1 MTQSTLGQ
9 LSTDCQSSVGLVS
22 MKYSSRCLLS
32 VNQDIDRGL
41 IEGQSK
47 VSLDTQL
54 QMPSEHMIWE
64 LVISYSG
71 QQVTQYNILGTV
83 NNTTVGM
90 SEDNIY
96 TRQILPTGNLF
107 YNFILTLINY
117 CTCNIHVCI
126 YFQGNTYGI
135 WKLSDLGP
143 NTANECVVLFLFGDV
158 YKEHWKTTE
167 GSVVA
172 LLNASLLPA
181 KEVNNNNK
189 AIIMIIIK

>member
-1 MTQSTLGQ
+1 
-9 LSTDCQSSVGLVS
+9 
-22 MKYSSRCLLS
+22 
-32 VNQDIDRGL
+32 
-41 IEGQSK
+41 
-47 VSLDTQL
+47 
-54 QMPSEHMIWE
+54 
-64 LVISYSG
+64 
-71 QQVTQYNILGTV
+71 
-83 NNTTVGM
+83 M
-90 SEDNIY
+90 SDNNIY
-96 TRQILPTGNLF
+96 TRQISPTGNLF

-117 CTCNIHVCI
+117 CTCNIRVCI

-189 AIIMIIIK
+189 AIIMIIIKWIPI